1 LAAHTSEILEEYGYQ
16 GDEIARMRDAGV
28 VQ

>member
-1 LAAHTSEILEEYGYQ
+1 LGEHTSEILEEFGYA